1 MNRRYTVGNQ
11 NDWRSGIP
19 GHNTNAVVLV
29 YNVAL
34 LTLPSS
40 QTKMRIETLVVFVV
54 VLGIVAAAEIGT
66 FDRSAKSK
74 DRSQSDLSTDSKPGP
89 DKKRGLLRDYSGHHK
104 HHYGGKG
111 YYKGGKYGYYS
122 KSGYGYYPKYGYH
135 SKSGYYS
142 KGGYSK
148 SGYSKSGYSDSY
160 Y

>member
-1 MNRRYTVGNQ
+1 
-11 NDWRSGIP
+11 
-19 GHNTNAVVLV
+19 
-29 YNVAL
+29 
-34 LTLPSS
+34 
-40 QTKMRIETLVVFVV
+40 MRIETLVVFVV